1 MIKEENANK
10 PMRHKRQRKAL
21 KLWSR
26 LQGRMTISYVGVSVV
41 TALLIELLLFVIFL
55 VVLSPLIDQNVQD
68 TARRTAQSYA
78 LEAADQGGGVALNP
92 QSTFQ
97 PGQPFSLVL
106 PGGDV
111 SQQTPYI
118 EARSHAPQM
127 GEFALLLTPNGQIL
141 ASSYPAGYPI
151 STSVAQLLPEQKQL
165 ILNALAGR
173 GGSKI
178 EITSQGHIVSATEPV
193 WSKNRKPI
201 GAIYVQVT
209 SITFGGNIL
218 SFTGFWLATGLFWLI
233 LTAPVGAI
241 FGVLTTRGLVRRL
254 HRLVSATAQFANGD
268 YTQRVQVKKQ
278 DEIGQLEQQFNNMAQ
293 QLVESM
299 EQRQILIEQNARL
312 EERTRIEQEL
322 RTARLIQHSLL
333 PKEVPTLPGWQ
344 IATYYQ
350 SAREVGGDLYDF
362 LTFEDGR
369 LGLVIG
375 DVADKGVPAAM
386 VMASTR
392 SMLRAAAQVTDSP
405 GEVLARVN
413 DLLYADMPPKMFVT
427 CFYAVL
433 DPGSG
438 KLHYANAGHDL
449 PYQRDAGKVGELH
462 ATGMPLGLMPGMR
475 YEEQEVIIAPDDSI
489 LFYSDGLVE
498 AHNSRREMFGFPR
511 LQTLLKEHSDGAPLI
526 DFLLSELKYF
536 TGEGWEQE
544 DDMTLLTLQRMPEL
558 LSRNKQQREPAVS
571 SSWNG
576 TWRNESDRQR

>member
-55 VVLSPLIDQNVQD
+55 VVLSPLIDQNVLD

-111 SQQTPYI
+111 SPQTPYI
-118 EARSHAPQM
+118 EARSHAPQIR
-127 GEFALLLTPNGQIL
+127 EFALLLTPNGQIL

-201 GAIYVQVT
+201 GAIYVQV
-209 SITFGGNIL
+209 
-218 SFTGFWLATGLFWLI
+218 
-233 LTAPVGAI
+233 
-241 FGVLTTRGLVRRL
+241 
-254 HRLVSATAQFANGD
+254 
-268 YTQRVQVKKQ
+268 KKQ

-333 PKEVPTLPGWQ
+333 PKEVPALAGWQ

-362 LTFEDGR
+362 LVFEDGR

-413 DLLYADMPPKMFVT
+413 ELLHADIPPNMFVT

-438 KLHYANAGHDL
+438 KMRYANAGHDL
-449 PYQRDAGKVGELH
+449 PYQRDAGKVCELR
-462 ATGMPLGLMPGMR
+462 ATGMPLGLMPGMH
-475 YEEQEVIIAPDDSI
+475 YEEQEVIVAFDESI

-498 AHNSRREMFGFPR
+498 AHNPEREMFGFPR
-511 LQTLLKEHSDGAPLI
+511 LKALLEEHTDGTTLI
-526 DFLLSELKYF
+526 DCLLGELQGF

-544 DDMTLLTLQRMPEL
+544 DDMTMLTLQRRFE
-558 LSRNKQQREPAVS
+558 N
-571 SSWNG
+571 
-576 TWRNESDRQR
+576 

>member
-1 MIKEENANK
+1 MIKEENTIE
-10 PMRHKRQRKAL
+10 PIRHKLQRNPL
-21 KLWSR
+21 KMWSR
-26 LQGRMTISYVGVSVV
+26 LQVHMTTSYVGVSVI

-68 TARRTAQSYA
+68 IARRTAQSYA

-92 QSTFQ
+92 HSTFQ
-97 PGQPFSLVL
+97 SGQPFSLVL

-111 SQQTPYI
+111 SQQTSYI

-127 GEFALLLTPNGQIL
+127 AEIALLLTPNGQIL
-141 ASSYPAGYPI
+141 ASSDPARYPSSAP
-151 STSVAQLLPEQKQL
+151 VAQLPPEQKQL

-173 GGSKI
+173 GASMVKI
-178 EITSQGHIVSATEPV
+178 TAHGHVISVAEPI
-193 WSKNRKPI
+193 WSKHGKPI
-201 GAIYVQVT
+201 GAMYVQVT
-209 SITFGGNIL
+209 SITFGGTIL
-218 SFTGFWLATGLFWLI
+218 SFIGFWLATGLFWLI
-233 LTAPVGAI
+233 LTAPVGAF

-254 HRLVSATAQFANGD
+254 HRLVSATAQFADGD
-268 YTQRVQVKKQ
+268 YTQRVQATKQ
-278 DEIGQLEQQFNNMAQ
+278 DEIGQLEQQFNTMAQ

-299 EQRQILIEQNARL
+299 KQRQILIEQNARL

-333 PKEVPTLPGWQ
+333 PKEIPMLPGWQ

-375 DVADKGVPAAM
+375 DVADKGVPAAI

-413 DLLYADMPPKMFVT
+413 DLLSADMPPNMFVT

-433 DPGSG
+433 DPISG
-438 KLHYANAGHDL
+438 KLRYANAGHDL
-449 PYQRDAGKVGELH
+449 PYQREAGSVYELH

-475 YEEQEVIIAPDDSI
+475 YEEQEVIVAPDDSL

-498 AHNSRREMFGFPR
+498 AHNSGGEMFDFPR
-511 LQTLLKEHSDGAPLI
+511 LQTLLKEHTDGASLI
-526 DFLLSELKYF
+526 DFLLSELKSF

-544 DDMTLLTLQRMPEL
+544 DDMTLLTLQRMPKV
-558 LSRNKQQREPAVS
+558 LSSNERQREQASRTHGEEVS
-571 SSWNG
+571 H
-576 TWRNESDRQR
+576 E